1 MKKLCTN
8 KYFCTFLIIILI
20 IFLLHI
26 FLKTNS
32 KSKLNIENFQD
43 TPKSGSAWTTSAA
56 DKQAAA
62 DSTQADKDLQ
72 NKIMNIVKNQ
82 LDQIKGT
89 QGALIKGP
97 PGPPGQQGPAG
108 SKLIASGKLI
118 NKASSFDNNS
128 GSISPPNYFLPQY
141 VLTRTGGTNSLS
153 SLSYMDNN
161 SAFTSFQDWQ
171 FDINNNIISRYDGKC
186 LTMDDPK
193 KNALNSVLYLDK
205 CEPTNSNQKWKWDNV
220 SNRLLSMNN
229 DINSNKVKCIVST
242 DPSGNNV
249 NISNN
254 LNCTGDECSKSK
266 AIKKIAEISD
276 CDINIVNDKE
286 VWSFI

>member
-43 TPKSGSAWTTSAA
+43 TPKSGSAWTGNRADETKTAEENAA
-56 DKQAAA
+56 NEK
-62 DSTQADKDLQ
+62 LQ
-72 NKIMNIVKNQ
+72 NTIKNIVQNQ
-82 LDQIKGT
+82 LEQIKAT
-89 QGALIKGP
+89 QGAIIKGP

-108 SKLIASGKLI
+108 SNLIASGKLV
-118 NKASSFDNNS
+118 NKANSFDNS
-128 GSISPPNYFLPQY
+128 SPSSSNNYFLPQN
-141 VLTRTGGTNSLS
+141 VLTRTGGTDPKYSV
-153 SLSYMDNN
+153 SYMDTN
-161 SAFTSFQDWQ
+161 SAFASYQDWQ
-171 FDINNNIISRYDGKC
+171 YDINNNIKSRYDGNC
-186 LTMDDPK
+186 LTMDNNNKINP
-193 KNALNSVLYLDK
+193 VLYLDK
-205 CEPTNSNQKWKWDNV
+205 CDLTNNSQKWKWDNV

-229 DINSNKVKCIVST
+229 SSDPQKVKCIIST
-242 DPSGNNV
+242 DPSGNNI

-254 LNCTGDECSKSK
+254 LNCMGDECSKSK
-266 AIKKIAEISD
+266 TIKKIAEVSN

-286 VWSFI
+286 VWTFI